1 MPVRAK
7 DDGLYW
13 LNYQTGKEVLLNNK
27 RLSQLP
33 SQWLSEVMLTDWS
46 HEGRASG
53 FDFCVVDLFGR
64 MTIGATDRP
73 QFDVCENKRLG
84 NSIFVDI

>member
-1 MPVRAK
+1 MEAAR
-7 DDGLYW
+7 
-13 LNYQTGKEVLLNNK
+13 
-27 RLSQLP
+27 
-33 SQWLSEVMLTDWS
+33 
-46 HEGRASG
+46 
-53 FDFCVVDLFGR
+53 VVDLFGR